1 MKKVISLVLAAML
14 FVSAFAGCNSAPA
27 SSAGGGSSAAD
38 QPSSSEA
45 GGGSGGERTLTIAGH
60 ARMYPGEEEAWD
72 AAIEG
77 FMKENPDIK
86 ATVNW
91 QGQWDQIPENV
102 SAAKLAG
109 EKIDLYSCGA
119 GVIRQSLIQAK
130 LVMDVTDLVEPYRDR
145 FAEGML
151 DGITIGDKVWAFP
164 IGSSGSCT
172 FYYNESIF
180 EELGLKEPT
189 TYEELVALCNTI
201 KEKKGIEPIL
211 QQGKV
216 ATYWPMWFMET
227 YAQSSGNKS
236 VDNVRS
242 FVAGDKKFNGAEE
255 IKAFEMLKQFT
266 DDGLVGPDS
275 FNTDGDGMR
284 AAFAQGKA
292 AMFFGG
298 TWEYTSALAA
308 VGDAFKIGVFEFPV
322 MLSGVK
328 SQHGG
333 GCGTSLM
340 IPTFGDPDNIDV
352 TMKFME
358 YVTRPENAGPII
370 EPASPIIPSIVGVE
384 PGDDP
389 FIQKINEVHKKNTI
403 PFLDWIWPAE
413 INDAFTQAIPAV
425 MGGYMTPEEAANK
438 VQDTFDT
445 MVKEKEYKYDFW
457 SDWTDADWEAV
468 TPKFIPESY
477 AK

>member
-91 QGQWDQIPENV
+91 Q
-102 SAAKLAG
+102 AKLAG

-180 EELGLKEPT
+180 EELGLNEPT
-189 TYEELVALCNTI
+189 TYDELVAVCKTI
-201 KEKKGIEPIL
+201 SEKKGIEPIL

-284 AAFAQGKA
+284 AAFAQGRS

-425 MGGYMTPEEAANK
+425 MGGYTTPEEAANRIQK
-438 VQDTFDT
+438 TFDT
-445 MVKEKEYKYDFW
+445 IVKEKEYKYDWW
-457 SDWTDADWEAV
+457 SDWSEADWAEV
-468 TPKFIPESY
+468 TPKSIPDGY
-477 AK
+477 VK